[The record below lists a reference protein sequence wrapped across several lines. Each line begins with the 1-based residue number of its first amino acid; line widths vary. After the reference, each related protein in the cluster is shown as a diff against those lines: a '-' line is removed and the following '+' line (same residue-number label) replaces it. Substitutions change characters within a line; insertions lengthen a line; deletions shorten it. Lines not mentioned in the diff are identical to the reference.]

1 MQMLCVQAA
10 SIGLATSNCS
20 LQTAVAVFSP
30 LLTGN
35 SQSCVPAMLFQC
47 DFICSVRLQLY
58 VGERPWAGLR
68 PVQIILKKTTG
79 RANLA
84 FPPGTP
90 AAYKVQLALTTILRC
105 STLQGCPGP
114 VLTRSCAC

>member
-1 MQMLCVQAA
+1 M
-10 SIGLATSNCS
+10 
-20 LQTAVAVFSP
+20 
-30 LLTGN
+30 
-35 SQSCVPAMLFQC
+35 
-47 DFICSVRLQLY
+47 QLY

-90 AAYKVQLALTTILRC
+90 AAYKVLPALSILSLR
-105 STLQGCPGP
+105 SKLLYRSGR
-114 VLTRSCAC
+114 VLPSKPTRDAS